1 MSSPLLALT
10 GLFAVAMALLSAV
23 RGCRGL
29 LQSGDRLRA
38 ACLTL
43 TKQFSAVP
51 APLQEVEHFENPA
64 AVLHGIH
71 DLRFENHPL
80 AGGCRPK

>member
-1 MSSPLLALT
+1 
-10 GLFAVAMALLSAV
+10 MALLGAV

-38 ACLTL
+38 ACLRL
-43 TKQFSAVP
+43 TQQFSAVP
-51 APLQEVEHFENPA
+51 APLQDVEHFENPA

-71 DLRFENHPL
+71 DLRYENHPL
-80 AGGCRPK
+80 AGLIADLPTCIACA